1 MRAQGER
8 SCACAKPSAA
18 PTGKS
23 EECPRHGTKCDR
35 ARMIA
40 ATLHRV
46 RSNAINGWRPPAP
59 LASAWMFETGR
70 PAVDECNLSERLKRA
85 IRYLE
90 AVVPLSTNFMTDIT
104 HARLSGTAD
113 HQVEASRAFAAVED
127 FERRTKPE
135 SVTRHLGMADVD
147 EGIVDY
153 AG

>member
-1 MRAQGER
+1 M
-8 SCACAKPSAA
+8 
-18 PTGKS
+18 
-23 EECPRHGTKCDR
+23 
-35 ARMIA
+35 
-40 ATLHRV
+40 
-46 RSNAINGWRPPAP
+46 
-59 LASAWMFETGR
+59 
-70 PAVDECNLSERLKRA
+70 KRA